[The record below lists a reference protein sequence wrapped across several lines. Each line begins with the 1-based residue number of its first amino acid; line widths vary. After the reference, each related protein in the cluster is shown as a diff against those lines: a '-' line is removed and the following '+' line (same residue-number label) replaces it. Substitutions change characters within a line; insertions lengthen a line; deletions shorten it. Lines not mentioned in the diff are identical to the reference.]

1 MLNKFLAG
9 IKPFLDGSWVICFG
23 NEKKYN
29 PSLSS
34 PPIIQYTLFCSQV
47 IMSADARL
55 FAVTMNYATNHGRS
69 LLNLKHRLTNPQKEL
84 FLVIKVKQRSQ
95 QQRQQSCCCC
105 CSLESAVKLPCR
117 SHEFSRPLY
126 QQLCSHGP
134 TVNWLVMVWL
144 LVGGWLLLSEWV

>member
-69 LLNLKHRLTNPQKEL
+69 LLNLKHQQTNPQEEL

-95 QQRQQSCCCC
+95 QQRQRVAVAVVHLNQLSSCPVDHMSSRGHSTNSCV
-105 CSLESAVKLPCR
+105 LTGLP
-117 SHEFSRPLY
+117 LT
-126 QQLCSHGP
+126 G
-134 TVNWLVMVWL
+134 
-144 LVGGWLLLSEWV
+144 